1 MVQVNF
7 EQSVKVTSSSLSN
20 RKKRK
25 LFRLGVFGLLLL
37 LLGLSLLLS
46 GCADYPGADP
56 PCTGSQKNAP
66 GCDPPTT
73 GLSDNPVGGEWY
85 QDWAFKIVQKMLS
98 NLAIQAV
105 QLSVSVFWSIYT
117 NLSSTDF
124 AGCGAGNGAGT
135 PTCSAV
141 EAFSAIRTIAF
152 VFFPLIML
160 YRTFKS
166 YFLGQWIEGWYES
179 FLTISARL
187 LIAGFCIAS
196 LELIMTGAFGISN
209 QLFNAIS
216 GGPEG
221 LNEIAKA
228 VVGHGWSPGAPPGS
242 ILSQPA
248 IGVLSV
254 EYVVN
259 VGLLIFILIICLL
272 MALVFIFLGV
282 VFLLRTVLVFILFAM
297 SPLGVLAGTLDE
309 FKPWFFK
316 WFQSVQ
322 AMLIAPL
329 PVAAASPLAQARA
342 ASEQA
347 QATAE
352 ALVAAQPPAVKYSE
366 DMTAFQTA
374 YDGAKQRKE
383 RGEPPIP
390 FITENATG
398 GLGARGSGRGFGVE
412 LEFDMSHLGG
422 SKASA
427 ARQRIGQELH
437 AAGLTTTPRQEG
449 YHSSTDYTRWRFE
462 QDCTVDGEI
471 ISPIMYDTPEDWEK
485 LQKVCEIVQR
495 NGGKA
500 TTRTGGHVHVA
511 CGNYD
516 HTPKNHNNLLKLVK
530 KNEDLVYRMSANP
543 ERGKHRGTRWCSPNQ
558 LPERDFTSVDS
569 VRQTYNSHGLGV
581 NFQSVQG
588 RDSDHVEFRM
598 YDGSLDPAII
608 QSQIKLSLGI
618 TDAALRHESNAF
630 GAIQE
635 RLGTHKTNNRG
646 AGRLEG
652 AAWENDT
659 QNVRQLLDTIF
670 SREEDK
676 AQAASLFATTKW
688 QN

>member
-7 EQSVKVTSSSLSN
+7 EQSVAVNGSSLSN
-20 RKKRK
+20 RKKGQ
-25 LFRLGVFGLLLL
+25 LTRLGVFGLLL

-66 GCDPPTT
+66 GCDPPTS

-124 AGCGAGNGAGT
+124 AGCGAGNGTGT

-141 EAFSAIRTIAF
+141 EAFSAIRTVAF

-179 FLTISARL
+179 FLAICARL

-196 LELIMTGAFGISN
+196 LEVIMTGAFGISN

-329 PVAAASPLAQARA
+329 PVAICFRLIGSFAQNVPSAHDNPPEFILTMVYIICFLAIGALLMFKIAGALGGVLFGALTAAAGFAVGGIVGGIGGLNWGLSRNGGAD
-342 ASEQA
+342 EQA
-347 QATAE
+347 KTAQE
-352 ALVAAQPPAVKYSE
+352 KKKVTSGTSQLES
-366 DMTAFQTA
+366 
-374 YDGAKQRKE
+374 
-383 RGEPPIP
+383 
-390 FITENATG
+390 
-398 GLGARGSGRGFGVE
+398 GSGGDSEASG
-412 LEFDMSHLGG
+412 LGG
-422 SKASA
+422 SGAGSPGFGLQERKQQMEMASALRTLTETMKASSFSQSSPLPTP
-427 ARQRIGQELH
+427 RFSH
-437 AAGLTTTPRQEG
+437 AAHDNFG
-449 YHSSTDYTRWRFE
+449 SVMRWA
-462 QDCTVDGEI
+462 GEEAGV
-471 ISPIMYDTPEDWEK
+471 SAPYLSLAPYRSRYG
-485 LQKVCEIVQR
+485 Q
-495 NGGKA
+495 NSGS
-500 TTRTGGHVHVA
+500 
-511 CGNYD
+511 
-516 HTPKNHNNLLKLVK
+516 NNLLIFQPSGQS
-530 KNEDLVYRMSANP
+530 E
-543 ERGKHRGTRWCSPNQ
+543 T
-558 LPERDFTSVDS
+558 
-569 VRQTYNSHGLGV
+569 GLGV
-581 NFQSVQG
+581 GATEGNNESVPPPSPADYESPPPQNQWPPPEPAG
-588 RDSDHVEFRM
+588 TAPPRPGPVERVIERNLTRFEN
-598 YDGSLDPAII
+598 SLHRRT
-608 QSQIKLSLGI
+608 L
-618 TDAALRHESNAF
+618 
-630 GAIQE
+630 
-635 RLGTHKTNNRG
+635 
-646 AGRLEG
+646 
-652 AAWENDT
+652 
-659 QNVRQLLDTIF
+659 
-670 SREEDK
+670 
-676 AQAASLFATTKW
+676 
-688 QN
+688 